1 MFTGPTVG
9 DDTRD
14 EMLITLYRT
23 DSQGH
28 NHYYSLNDRQGH
40 LFSSY
45 TFTVTWGPS
54 LSMGNEKQY
63 TFETRDEMD
72 RQLQKLV
79 RARIREGYRVLY
91 SYFRAEEYAEL
102 KPTLRRAAVS

>member
-1 MFTGPTVG
+1 
-9 DDTRD
+9 
-14 EMLITLYRT
+14 MLVTLYRS
-23 DSQGH
+23 DRSDRLR
-28 NHYYSLNDRQGH
+28 YYAIDDRQGH